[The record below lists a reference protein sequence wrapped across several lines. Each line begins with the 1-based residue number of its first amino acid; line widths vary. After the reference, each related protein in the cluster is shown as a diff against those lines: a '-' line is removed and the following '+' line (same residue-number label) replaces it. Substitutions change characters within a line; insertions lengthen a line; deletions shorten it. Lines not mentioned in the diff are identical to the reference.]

1 MIVRRDPT
9 RSRLQ
14 IAITFIDNNEVD
26 EFDNTALD
34 TLQFVTATRSDQ
46 QEKDINHVCDG
57 SLGLTDSNG
66 FHDDDI
72 KSCSFAKQNCLA
84 GAPRDAPKRSASR
97 RGAHKGARM
106 PT

>member
-14 IAITFIDNNEVD
+14 IAITLIDNNEVD
-26 EFDNTALD
+26 EFDDAALD

-57 SLGLTDSNG
+57 GLGLADSNG

-72 KSCSFAKQNCLA
+72 KSCGFAQQNCLTS
-84 GAPRDAPKRSASR
+84 APRDAPKRSASR
-97 RGAHKGARM
+97 RGAHKGTRM
-106 PT
+106 PP

>member
-9 RSRLQ
+9 PSRFQ
-14 IAITFIDNNEVD
+14 IAITFIDNNEVG
-26 EFDNTALD
+26 EFDDAALD

-57 SLGLTDSNG
+57 GLRLTKSKG

-72 KSCSFAKQNCLA
+72 ESCSLAKQNCLT
-84 GAPRDAPKRSASR
+84 GAPRETPKRSASR
-97 RGAHKGARM
+97 RGAHKGTRM
-106 PT
+106 PP